1 MGNMNTNEIAE
12 LQKKYVMSTYAPP
25 SIALVEGSGA
35 NVWDA
40 EGNEYLD
47 FVSGIAVTNIGHC
60 HPKMVRAVQDQVET
74 LVHVSNLFYNEK
86 QPLLAKALSERSGL
100 PGAKCFFCNSGAEA
114 NEGLIKLARL
124 WGSTKGK
131 YEVVTMRQSF
141 HGRTLATLTATGQEK
156 VQKGFGPLPEGFV
169 YANFNDL
176 QSVEEAITPKTSAVL
191 VEALQGEG
199 GVIPA
204 EPEFMA
210 GLRTLCDEKGILLL
224 CDEVQCGMGRTGKW
238 FAFQHCGVVPD
249 AFSLAKGLGNGFP
262 IGAVV
267 AGEKLADTFQ
277 PGHHATTFGG
287 TPLACAA
294 ALSVIDVIEEEALLT
309 NAMMMGAYF
318 IEGLCAIALKHKKWI
333 AQVRGLGLLLGLV
346 LDVPALPLQKKLQEK
361 GLLTLATAGNVLRLL
376 PPLNVTAPEIE
387 QALKLIGE
395 ACAELH
401 DEMAAL
407 SPNPCQCGMGE

>member
-1 MGNMNTNEIAE
+1 
-12 LQKKYVMSTYAPP
+12 MSTYAPGL
-25 SIALVEGSGA
+25 ALVEGAGTS
-35 NVWDA
+35 VWDA

-60 HPKMVRAVQDQVET
+60 HPAMVRAVQDQVET
-74 LVHVSNLFYNEK
+74 LVHVSNLYYNEK
-86 QPLLAKALSERSGL
+86 QPQLAKALAECSGL
-100 PGAKCFFCNSGAEA
+100 SGAKCFFCNSGAEA

-124 WGSTKGK
+124 WGSDKGR
-131 YEVVTMRQSF
+131 YEVITMRQSF
-141 HGRTLATLTATGQEK
+141 HGRTLATLTATGQDK

-176 QSVEEAITPKTSAVL
+176 LSVENAITARTAAVL

-199 GVIPA
+199 GVIPS
-204 EPEFMA
+204 EPEFLP
-210 GLRTLCDEKGILLL
+210 GLRKLCDAHGILLL
-224 CDEVQCGMGRTGKW
+224 CDEVQAGMGRTGKW
-238 FAFQHCGVVPD
+238 FGFQNYDVLPD

-267 AGEKLADTFQ
+267 ASETLADVFQ

-294 ALSVIDVIEEEALLT
+294 ALAVIGVIEEEELLA

-318 IEGLCAIALKHKKWI
+318 VEGLCAIAAGHKQWI
-333 AQVRGLGLLLGLV
+333 AGVRGLGLLLGLV

-361 GLLTLATAGNVLRLL
+361 GMLALATAGNVLRLL
-376 PPLNVTAPEIE
+376 PPLNVSQTEID

-395 ACAELH
+395 ACTELH
-401 DEMAAL
+401 DEMAEQ
-407 SPNPCQCGMGE
+407 SPNPCQCGSGE

>member
-1 MGNMNTNEIAE
+1 MNTKEIVKMQNEH
-12 LQKKYVMSTYAPP
+12 LMPTYAPE
-25 SIALVEGSGA
+25 IALVEGLGTS
-35 NVWDA
+35 VWDS

-60 HPKMVRAVQDQVET
+60 HPKMVQAVQDQVET
-74 LVHVSNLFYNEK
+74 LVHVSNLYYNEK
-86 QPLLAKALSERSGL
+86 QPQLAKALAEYSGL

-124 WGSTKGK
+124 WGSNKGK
-131 YEVVTMRQSF
+131 HEIITMQQSF

-156 VQKGFGPLPEGFV
+156 VKTGFGPLPEGFT

-176 QSVEEAITPKTSAVL
+176 QSVEDAITSKTAAVL

-204 EPEFMA
+204 DAEFMT
-210 GLRTLCDEKGILLL
+210 GLRALCDEKGILLL

-238 FAFQHCGVVPD
+238 FGFQNYDVQPD

-262 IGAVV
+262 IGSIV
-267 AGEKLADTFQ
+267 AGSTLSDVFQ

-287 TPLACAA
+287 TPLACSA
-294 ALSVIDVIEEEALLT
+294 ALSVVEVIEGEELIANT
-309 NAMMMGAYF
+309 MMMGACLV
-318 IEGLCAIALKHKKWI
+318 EGLCDVAMKHKQWI
-333 AQVRGLGLLLGLV
+333 AGVRGLGLLLGLV
-346 LDVPALPLQKKLQEK
+346 LDVPSAPLQKKLQEK
-361 GLLTLATAGNVLRLL
+361 GMLALATAGNVLRLL
-376 PPLNVTAPEIE
+376 PPLNVSQQEID

-401 DEMAAL
+401 DEMAAQ
-407 SPNPCQCGMGE
+407 SPNPCECGVGE

>member
-1 MGNMNTNEIAE
+1 M
-12 LQKKYVMSTYAPP
+12 QKQYLMSTYAPG
-25 SIALVEGSGA
+25 IALVEGAGTH
-35 NVWDA
+35 VWDA

-47 FVSGIAVTNIGHC
+47 FVAGIAVTNIGHC

-74 LVHVSNLFYNEK
+74 LVHVSNLYYNEK
-86 QPLLAKALSERSGL
+86 QPLLARALSGHSGL

-124 WGSTKGK
+124 WGSGQGK

-141 HGRTLATLTATGQEK
+141 HGRTLATLTATGQDK

-169 YANFNDL
+169 YATFNDL
-176 QSVEEAITPKTSAVL
+176 QSVEDAITSKTAAVL

-204 EPEFMA
+204 DQEFLA
-210 GLRTLCDEKGILLL
+210 GLRKLCDEKGILLL

-238 FAFQHCGVVPD
+238 FGFQNYDIQPD

-262 IGAVV
+262 IGAIV
-267 AGEKLADTFQ
+267 AGAKLADLFQ

-294 ALSVIDVIEEEALLT
+294 ALSVIEVIEEEELLVNT
-309 NAMMMGAYF
+309 MMMGAYF
-318 IEGLCAIALKHKKWI
+318 VEGLCDIALAHKKWI

-376 PPLNVTAPEIE
+376 PPLNVSQSDVDDAVR
-387 QALKLIGE
+387 LIGE

-401 DEMAAL
+401 DEMAAQ
-407 SPNPCQCGMGE
+407 SPNPCQCG

>member
-1 MGNMNTNEIAE
+1 MNTQDIAKLQNEH
-12 LQKKYVMSTYAPP
+12 LMPTYAPG
-25 SIALVEGSGA
+25 IALVEGSGA
-35 NVWDA
+35 TVWDA

-74 LVHVSNLFYNEK
+74 LVHVSNLYYNEK
-86 QPLLAKALSERSGL
+86 QPQLAKALAEHSGL

-124 WGSTKGK
+124 WGSEKGK
-131 YEVVTMRQSF
+131 YEIITMRQSF

-156 VQKGFGPLPEGFV
+156 VQTGFGPLPEGFV

-176 QSVEEAITPKTSAVL
+176 QSVEKAVSSKTAAVM
-191 VEALQGEG
+191 VEALQAEG
-199 GVIPA
+199 GVIPTD
-204 EPEFMA
+204 PEFLPS
-210 GLRTLCDEKGILLL
+210 LRALCDEKDILLL

-238 FAFQHCGVVPD
+238 FGFQGYDVQPD

-262 IGAVV
+262 IGAIV
-267 AGEKLADTFQ
+267 AGKKLADVFQ

-287 TPLACAA
+287 TPLASAA
-294 ALSVIDVIEEEALLT
+294 ALSVVEVIEEENLLANT
-309 NAMMMGAYF
+309 MMMGAYF
-318 IEGLCAIALKHKKWI
+318 VEGLCEIAMKHKKWI
-333 AQVRGLGLLLGLV
+333 SGIRGLGLLLGMV
-346 LDVPALPLQKKLQEK
+346 LDVPAAPLQKKLQEK
-361 GLLTLATAGNVLRLL
+361 GMLALATAGNVLRLL
-376 PPLNVTAPEIE
+376 PPLNVTQEEID

-401 DEMAAL
+401 DEMATQ
-407 SPNPCQCGMGE
+407 SPNPCRCEIKE